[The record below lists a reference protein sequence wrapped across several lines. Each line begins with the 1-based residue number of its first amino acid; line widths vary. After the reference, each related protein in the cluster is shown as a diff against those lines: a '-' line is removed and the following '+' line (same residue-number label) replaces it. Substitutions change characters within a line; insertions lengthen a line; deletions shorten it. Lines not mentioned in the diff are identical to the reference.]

1 MRLLV
6 IGADVILLHPGEH
19 RAADR
24 VRAVRLDAAVP
35 DRDDPVRLAGEEAR
49 DGAAVLLLHGE
60 LDFVS
65 IAVGL
70 RRAGDG
76 ERRDRLPADAGQA
89 ALDVRLL
96 ECKLLLVVHMPQR
109 TAAAAGKI
117 RAIRL
122 HAVRGRSQNGK
133 KLGKHG

>member
-1 MRLLV
+1 M
-6 IGADVILLHPGEH
+6 
-19 RAADR
+19 
-24 VRAVRLDAAVP
+24 P
-35 DRDDPVRLAGEEAR
+35 DRDDPVRLAGEKAC

-65 IAVGL
+65 VAVRL

-76 ERRDRLPADAGQA
+76 ERRNRLPADAGQA

-109 TAAAAGKI
+109 AAAAEGKI

>member
-1 MRLLV
+1 M
-6 IGADVILLHPGEH
+6 
-19 RAADR
+19 
-24 VRAVRLDAAVP
+24 P
-35 DRDDPVRLAGEEAR
+35 DRDDPVRLAGEEAC

-65 IAVGL
+65 IAVRL

-76 ERRDRLPADAGQA
+76 ERRSRLSADAGQA

-96 ECKLLLVVHMPQR
+96 ECKLLPVVHMPQG